1 MGLWGWRVRRVVC
14 WGCGARGRRLLEW
27 GVGYGMI
34 YVGSRSTVVGE
45 VMTIFSVEGRIPFQP
60 FGRGS
65 VLTASIPGFP
75 LSHLAIYNLVWNSC
89 LFFLSLVIA
98 HTHAMFDPLLAVSL
112 SIDAAAAAILQSS
125 TYAIYILPCILYSY
139 QTWYRYL
146 LPSLCTRN
154 KNKKKRLHIYN

>member
-1 MGLWGWRVRRVVC
+1 
-14 WGCGARGRRLLEW
+14 
-27 GVGYGMI
+27 MI

-89 LFFLSLVIA
+89 LLFLSLVIA
-98 HTHAMFDPLLAVSL
+98 HTHAMFDPLLAFSL

-154 KNKKKRLHIYN
+154 KNKKNVYTSTTSKEPPFQQRRRVRRWSTVGEITFTWM